1 MALRTFY
8 FLSWTFETD
17 MMIITFVVIGSFY
30 PSSFSLSFL
39 PPGLVG
45 CLSFLPRAFV
55 PNCISLSIFPVE
67 LVVSSFLSFFLL
79 IFSSFL
85 FWFEHNQPQESHFL
99 CVVHVAFSVF
109 NMILFSSSFY
119 SLVWF
124 FVVWFLGQ
132 TIVTTTVLKVR
143 TVLNNKGV
151 ILNYFSPFL
160 GLLFVSIC
168 KVLILFVV
176 IHVFFLM
183 IFIFCYWF
191 FNCVF
196 GSFLFSRVIDEEAFS
211 RQVVFICQVIN
222 VVFWRV

>member
-1 MALRTFY
+1 MFSDFSRYKSLHFFV
-8 FLSWTFETD
+8 FLSLLR
-17 MMIITFVVIGSFY
+17 Y
-30 PSSFSLSFL
+30 AH
-39 PPGLVG
+39 
-45 CLSFLPRAFV
+45 C
-55 PNCISLSIFPVE
+55 
-67 LVVSSFLSFFLL
+67 FLL
-79 IFSSFL
+79 C
-85 FWFEHNQPQESHFL
+85 P
-99 CVVHVAFSVF
+99 VHVAFSVF

-176 IHVFFLM
+176 IHVFFLI

-196 GSFLFSRVIDEEAFS
+196 GSFLFSRAIDEETSS
-211 RQVVFICQVIN
+211 RQVVSIWKVLILFVIIH
-222 VVFWRV
+222 VFFLIIIIFSY